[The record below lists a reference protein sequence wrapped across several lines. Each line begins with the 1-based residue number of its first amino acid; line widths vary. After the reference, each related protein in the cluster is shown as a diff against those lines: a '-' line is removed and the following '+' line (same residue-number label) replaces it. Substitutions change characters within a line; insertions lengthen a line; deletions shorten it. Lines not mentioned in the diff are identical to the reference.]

1 MYPIVAAWTAISLS
15 AVSLLVPAAGP
26 SAAADGCCGAQLAA
40 TCTSCHRPNG
50 GDRSIPSIVGLSED
64 RLMRAMLAFRASE
77 RPNHIMH
84 AVALS
89 LSDEEIA
96 SVARFLSARD
106 EKVRPP

>member
-1 MYPIVAAWTAISLS
+1 MYPIVAPWTAISLT
-15 AVSLLVPAAGP
+15 AVSLLGIAAGP

-40 TCTSCHRPNG
+40 TCASCHHPGG

-64 RLMRAMLAFRASE
+64 RLTRAMLAYRASE
-77 RPNHIMH
+77 RPNHVMR
-84 AVALS
+84 AVALA

-106 EKVRPP
+106 EKAMPP